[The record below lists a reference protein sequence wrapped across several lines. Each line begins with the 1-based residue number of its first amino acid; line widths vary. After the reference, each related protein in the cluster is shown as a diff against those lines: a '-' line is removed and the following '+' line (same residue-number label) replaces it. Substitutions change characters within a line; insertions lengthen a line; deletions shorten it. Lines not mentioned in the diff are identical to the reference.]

1 MAKQEYISQ
10 IQSQL
15 EAIRDETHAR
25 ANTATRIGNALLA
38 LLSLVG
44 DDGDRYLSRLNDDE
58 ALGLIR
64 FLKGLE
70 ATSAVVGK
78 LQSGQA
84 TIDGE
89 LNVNGTITSDND
101 VVKIIKRLIS
111 KEGIQFGTD
120 FADGLTGVGGYID
133 GNGRGY
139 MRSLE
144 LYESLSVPELKY
156 NRVSV
161 KVGCDWRA
169 PGAGII
175 ASVEPDKDEDG
186 NYIASGVINLRL
198 EDGEIGLI
206 EADDLCMGIWHN
218 TNGDNE
224 AETTDDYKGNY
235 TFAGFSTVYFR
246 IVEITNTAN
255 NSQARYVLRN
265 DDRWPAKMHPC
276 TNMTFVV
283 FGNPANED
291 RRSSEYA
298 TTRYRRFLRNV
309 TTWEY
314 GIGNIAMQFGDLENL
329 MAYGVD
335 MKGYS
340 VFAQNMYLTGH
351 ISGVDSNDC
360 ELVISGINDTITV
373 GENRK
378 IDMKLMSKGYE
389 VSDALFDISRD
400 SGDADADAIW
410 NESHK
415 GLASTIY
422 LSSDDMGEGGYVNPV
437 MFIFTGT
444 SQKDSAITSSTGK
457 VIRLV
462 TQEQMYITFS
472 SNKGQSLQVYYDNVD
487 IAIEARLM
495 YGEEDI
501 TESLVTNK
509 SDTQVVWTRDSGNIN
524 TDKAWI
530 PTIGDKKNV
539 LLIEDK
545 VNGRHDCGD
554 SWQTSLQTTFK
565 CEITVNIGNSV
576 MKMSADLNVGI

>member
-206 EADDLCMGIWHN
+206 EADDLCMGI
-218 TNGDNE
+218 
-224 AETTDDYKGNY
+224 
-235 TFAGFSTVYFR
+235 
-246 IVEITNTAN
+246 
-255 NSQARYVLRN
+255 
-265 DDRWPAKMHPC
+265 
-276 TNMTFVV
+276 
-283 FGNPANED
+283 
-291 RRSSEYA
+291 
-298 TTRYRRFLRNV
+298 
-309 TTWEY
+309 
-314 GIGNIAMQFGDLENL
+314 
-329 MAYGVD
+329 
-335 MKGYS
+335 
-340 VFAQNMYLTGH
+340 
-351 ISGVDSNDC
+351 
-360 ELVISGINDTITV
+360 
-373 GENRK
+373 
-378 IDMKLMSKGYE
+378 
-389 VSDALFDISRD
+389 
-400 SGDADADAIW
+400 
-410 NESHK
+410 
-415 GLASTIY
+415 
-422 LSSDDMGEGGYVNPV
+422 
-437 MFIFTGT
+437 
-444 SQKDSAITSSTGK
+444 
-457 VIRLV
+457 
-462 TQEQMYITFS
+462 
-472 SNKGQSLQVYYDNVD
+472 
-487 IAIEARLM
+487 
-495 YGEEDI
+495 
-501 TESLVTNK
+501 
-509 SDTQVVWTRDSGNIN
+509 
-524 TDKAWI
+524 
-530 PTIGDKKNV
+530 
-539 LLIEDK
+539 
-545 VNGRHDCGD
+545 
-554 SWQTSLQTTFK
+554 
-565 CEITVNIGNSV
+565 
-576 MKMSADLNVGI
+576 